1 MKKPEPI
8 HYETDEEY
16 YQSLEEWKLIKELE
30 EFKRDGWSII
40 ITFLLFFSAVIA
52 LALAIVYLFD

>member
-30 EFKRDGWSII
+30 EFKRDGWRII

-52 LALAIVYLFD
+52 IALAIVYIF